1 VDSSTADFV
10 KRWFFEGEEDSVI
23 VAQADTDAEGVAAT
37 VSELR
42 GRERVIVLVTSC
54 DEDSVCPSN
63 VRECDDVTEALPW
76 PIDKDRLAVRDDVP
90 EPSDGLT
97 SLENSYVADAW
108 LVLLDSDADTSAV
121 QVGLVV
127 LRVFCCVALA
137 SGLLQLSV
145 VLEVCVSDSVSS
157 SVRGS
162 PDTLTVVV
170 VEDSSLK
177 DTELLAEDVGVLLTD
192 EVVDSV
198 AGFVAVPA
206 VAVSDSLFV
215 SVRVI
220 VEVKDVALELDDV
233 VLTETSLL
241 NDVVGLWSAL
251 SDADFVLVG

>member
-1 VDSSTADFV
+1 
-10 KRWFFEGEEDSVI
+10 
-23 VAQADTDAEGVAAT
+23 
-37 VSELR
+37 
-42 GRERVIVLVTSC
+42 
-54 DEDSVCPSN
+54 
-63 VRECDDVTEALPW
+63 
-76 PIDKDRLAVRDDVP
+76 
-90 EPSDGLT
+90 
-97 SLENSYVADAW
+97 VADAW
-108 LVLLDSDADTSAV
+108 LVLLDSDSDTSAV

-127 LRVFCCVALA
+127 LRVSCCVALA

-177 DTELLAEDVGVLLTD
+177 DAEVLEEDVGVLLTD
-192 EVVDSV
+192 AVVDSV
-198 AGFVAVPA
+198 ARFVAVPA
-206 VAVSDSLFV
+206 VAVGDSLYV

-233 VLTETSLL
+233 VLTVKSLL
-241 NDVVGLWSAL
+241 SDVVGLWSAL